1 MPLDVSQAAGL
12 LISPLTG
19 HLVEEVPANP
29 AVELVDIHGVNA
41 GLEPV
46 VLGTKSLDRF
56 FVCQSASKF
65 DPLSACNIDPLSG
78 TAEVVPVVNRGD
90 PCGFV

>member
-1 MPLDVSQAAGL
+1 MLNSIARAVQRADDCH
-12 LISPLTG
+12 TG
-19 HLVEEVPANP
+19 FAWTCEES
-29 AVELVDIHGVNA
+29 G
-41 GLEPV
+41 PV
-46 VLGTKSLDRF
+46 HEFLWTPEHTLKDQG
-56 FVCQSASKF
+56 CQSASKF